1 MLTAVLVLQVLLLI
15 FIVVLSIVGWRKLT
29 LDQQTLTVQLKL
41 TEKLAEDQQKLTEQL
56 TETSQKLTQV
66 LKLAEDQQKLT
77 EQLTEDQ
84 QKLTEQLTETSQKL
98 TQVLS
103 IQLYDRGKL
112 TEDQQK
118 LTETSQKLTEQLTEK
133 KVSVSYEPI
142 IRHEDRLFRNKVVAS
157 YRVQL
162 HYDGLPIGEPTEK
175 IVYSG
180 NKVDKEAV
188 REALTAGLQ
197 TLQIALKASG
207 TPFRVL
213 NTVEDVIK
221 NLSK

>member
-1 MLTAVLVLQVLLLI
+1 MLTAILVLQMLLL
-15 FIVVLSIVGWRKLT
+15 FLIVVLSMQSYAGRKLT
-29 LDQQTLTVQLKL
+29 
-41 TEKLAEDQQKLTEQL
+41 
-56 TETSQKLTQV
+56 
-66 LKLAEDQQKLT
+66 EDQQKLT

-84 QKLTEQLTETSQKL
+84 QKLTEKLTETSEKL

-112 TEDQQK
+112 TEDQQQLGK
-118 LTETSQKLTEQLTEK
+118 LTEDQQQVTDQLTEAAKKLTEDQQQSTEK
-133 KVSVSYEPI
+133 RLSVSYEPI
-142 IRHEDRLFRNKVVAS
+142 IHYEDNFFNKKVEAS
-157 YRVQL
+157 YQMQL
-162 HYDGLPIGEPTEK
+162 LYDGLPIGEPTK
-175 IVYSG
+175 RIVYSG

-197 TLQIALKASG
+197 TLQIALEASG